1 MAKLA
6 KFSEQSASVLKPE
19 VQKGEKIRLIHY
31 SKFVRSPYQYRDK
44 GKTAEE
50 IRTEMLS
57 LAMGI
62 KATNGLAQP
71 VIARKVDVDQYE
83 LVAGHNRIAAI
94 TYLVEEE
101 GLKQFEFVPCV
112 VRELT
117 DAQAEFICNDSNN
130 FRPKT
135 DWELMHELET
145 KKKLLEESPEDFPHL
160 QGIGRMVEKL
170 ASQMNMKRS
179 TVGEYLQISK
189 NLSDKG
195 MEAFQSGE
203 LNKSAAVA
211 ISALTHQEQ
220 DQLIDT
226 GVTKQKDIKAYKEEK
241 VEKTVHRTTV
251 TDTVK
256 TVKTHSIEEPEVS
269 VPKFGTDEP
278 DVIDVLPGQLK
289 VANTEMELVEE
300 ENVVS
305 TISDNRGCVILD
317 ESYNQCKCCICGGS
331 SEPSRTYVF
340 YGKPYCVNAFCLEQ
354 LLFDLADTGVI
365 TINSSEADT
374 KGNIIRS

>member
-6 KFSEQSASVLKPE
+6 KFSENPTTLAKPE
-19 VQKGEKIRLIHY
+19 QLAIR
-31 SKFVRSPYQYRDK
+31 
-44 GKTAEE
+44 GKTIKALHYTKLKDSEWQYCDEKDKEE
-50 IRTEMLS
+50 IIH
-57 LAMGI
+57 LAWLIDACKGI
-62 KATNGLAQP
+62 QQP
-71 VIARKVDVDQYE
+71 LLVRKIDVDEYE
-83 LVAGHNRIAAI
+83 IIAGHKRRRAVR
-94 TYLVEEE
+94 YLVEVLGKTEY
-101 GLKQFEFVPCV
+101 EFVPCII
-112 VRELT
+112 L
-117 DAQAEFICNDSNN
+117 DASDVIAEFNVYATNGFHD
-130 FRPKT
+130 KT
-135 DWELMHELET
+135 DYEIMHELT
-145 KKKLLEESPEDFPHL
+145 HMKALLEKHPEEFPHL
-160 QGIGRMVEKL
+160 ASGRMIDKL

-189 NLSDKG
+189 NLSEKG

-256 TVKTHSIEEPEVS
+256 TVNTHSIEDPDVN
-269 VPKFGTDEP
+269 VPKFGTEEP

-300 ENVVS
+300 DDVVS
-305 TISDNRGCVILD
+305 TISDKRECVILD
-317 ESYNQCKCCICGGS
+317 ESYNQCKCSVCAGS
-331 SEPSRTYVF
+331 SDRTRTYVF
-340 YGKPYCVNAFCLEQ
+340 YGKQYCASAHCLEQ
-354 LLFDLADTGVI
+354 LLFDLEDTGVI
-365 TINSSEADT
+365 KIDRSEAIT

>member
-1 MAKLA
+1 MSKLA
-6 KFSEQSASVLKPE
+6 KFSEQNVPILKPE

-31 SKFVRSPYQYRDK
+31 TKFVRSPYQYRDK

-71 VIARKVDVDQYE
+71 VIARKIDVDQYE
-83 LVAGHNRIAAI
+83 LVAGHNRIVAI

-117 DAQAEFICNDSNN
+117 DAQAEFLCNDSNN

-145 KKKLLEESPEDFPHL
+145 KKKLLEDCPEDFPHL

-170 ASQMNMKRS
+170 AIQMNMKRS

-195 MEAFQSGE
+195 MEAFQAGE

-211 ISALTHQEQ
+211 ISALPHQEQ

-256 TVKTHSIEEPEVS
+256 TVKIHNIEEPQES
-269 VPKFGTDEP
+269 VPKFGTDETE
-278 DVIDVLPGQLK
+278 VIDVLPGQLK
-289 VANTEMELVEE
+289 VANTEMELMEE
-300 ENVVS
+300 DVATTVFDKREVAPVDQSSNMCTCS
-305 TISDNRGCVILD
+305 
-317 ESYNQCKCCICGGS
+317 ICAGS
-331 SEPSRTYVF
+331 LEPARTYVF
-340 YGKPYCVNAFCLEQ
+340 YGKPYCVSAFCLEQ

-365 TINSSEADT
+365 TINSSEADA